1 MKETKQGNTITL
13 MDEVRGVGIQ
23 FTEGETLQRYTA
35 ALVMADTDRLNTPE
49 GVEEVSRIQAELIE
63 EAAKRHHKEFAE
75 MQ

>member
-35 ALVMADTDRLNTPE
+35 AMVMADTDRLNTPE
-49 GVEEVSRIQAELIE
+49 GVEEVSRN
-63 EAAKRHHKEFAE
+63 
-75 MQ
+75 